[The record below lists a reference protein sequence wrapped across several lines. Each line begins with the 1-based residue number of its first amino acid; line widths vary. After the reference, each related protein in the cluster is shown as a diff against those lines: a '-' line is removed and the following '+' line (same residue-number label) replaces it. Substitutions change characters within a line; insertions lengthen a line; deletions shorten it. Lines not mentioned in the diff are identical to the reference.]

1 MSQEA
6 LSETVAVAEL
16 SLDEWIALPEDEPG
30 ELVDGRLV
38 EEEVPSY
45 VHEFLMVLLAR
56 ILGDWLIPRGGLV
69 AGSDAKFVVG
79 HRRGRKPDLTAYFPG
94 SPFPAPQGAVA
105 VPPDIA
111 VEIVS
116 PTPRDG
122 RRDRVEKVTEYAA
135 FGIRFYWLVDP
146 QMRSLEILELGAD
159 GRYAHAV
166 GVTAG
171 VIDDIPGCE
180 GLEIDLDA
188 LWGQIERLEAQTE
201 AQTRVSGADEGSSE
215 R

>member
-1 MSQEA
+1 MIESSDVRHE
-6 LSETVAVAEL
+6 LISETVIGEL
-16 SLDEWIALPEDEPG
+16 SLDEWVTLPEDEPG

-56 ILGDWLIPRGGLV
+56 ILGDWFIPRGGLV

-79 HRRGRKPDLTAYFPG
+79 PHSGRKPDLTAYFPG
-94 SPFPAPQGAVA
+94 SRFPSPQGAVA
-105 VPPDIA
+105 VPPGIA

-135 FGIRFYWLVDP
+135 FGIRYYWLVDP

-166 GVTAG
+166 AATAG
-171 VIDDIPGCE
+171 VIDDVPGCE

-188 LWGQIERLEAQTE
+188 LWAQIERLEAESQAARE
-201 AQTRVSGADEGSSE
+201 DESS
-215 R
+215 